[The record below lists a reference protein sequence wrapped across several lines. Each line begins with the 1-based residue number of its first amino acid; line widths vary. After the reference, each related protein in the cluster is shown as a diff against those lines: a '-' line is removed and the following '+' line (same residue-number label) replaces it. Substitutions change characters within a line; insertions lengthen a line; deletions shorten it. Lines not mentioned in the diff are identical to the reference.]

1 MTNAPHDPKNATQ
14 GGQTP
19 VSRPTPGT
27 VASARPNPAALAKNK
42 PAVTKQAAPAAGVK
56 IPHNDPAKWGR
67 VEADGSAYVSTST
80 GERHI
85 GDYKAGSPE
94 EGLAHFG
101 ARFDDVS
108 TEIALLETRLT
119 THPEEARRIRSD
131 AGKIR
136 EDLDSAAI
144 IGDIESLHRRLAT
157 IATLSVEVESK
168 EAAEKEHRRTVAT
181 ERKEA
186 LATEAEKLAAHS
198 TDWKQAG
205 DRLREIVD
213 EWKTIKGVDRTIDD
227 QLWKRYA
234 AARDSFRKR
243 RGAHFAELDRN
254 RVAVKSVK
262 EDLIA
267 RAEALQDSTDWAET
281 SRAYR
286 DLMKEWKAA
295 GRAHRDVDDKLWER
309 FRTAQDKF
317 FEARKANDA
326 KRDEEFEANAVAKQQ
341 LLDEYDTKI
350 SPADHGLD
358 KARQA
363 LHELQEKWEEIG
375 YVPRGRVREFEDKIA
390 TVEKRVSD
398 AADAEWRRTDPEAQ
412 AKIAQFQAKADQ
424 FAKEAEAFEAK
435 GNEKK
440 AAALREQA
448 AQWQQWADT
457 AAAAIEN

>member
-1 MTNAPHDPKNATQ
+1 M
-14 GGQTP
+14 
-19 VSRPTPGT
+19 
-27 VASARPNPAALAKNK
+27 
-42 PAVTKQAAPAAGVK
+42 
-56 IPHNDPAKWGR
+56 
-67 VEADGSAYVSTST
+67 
-80 GERHI
+80 
-85 GDYKAGSPE
+85 
-94 EGLAHFG
+94 
-101 ARFDDVS
+101 
-108 TEIALLETRLT
+108 
-119 THPEEARRIRSD
+119 
-131 AGKIR
+131 
-136 EDLDSAAI
+136 
-144 IGDIESLHRRLAT
+144 
-157 IATLSVEVESK
+157 
-168 EAAEKEHRRTVAT
+168 
-181 ERKEA
+181 
-186 LATEAEKLAAHS
+186 ATEAEKLAAHS

-213 EWKTIKGVDRTIDD
+213 EWKTIKGVDRTTDD

-262 EDLIA
+262 EGLIA